1 LQFKGKLAYP
11 LLSRLSPGSISR
23 FISEEEAEFLNI
35 ALEQVM
41 QIAPKVKEDSD
52 YLFPIDDK
60 VLVLKEEGEDN
71 QKKWVENW
79 IETEKLL
86 TPGVTDISIFSKQL
100 PLLKKFQVNNSLT
113 WAADMYFIPEPVVDK
128 KGDTPFFPL
137 TIILVDLGTEMIL
150 SFKAS
155 NFAEYKIEVQKTFI
169 EAVDLIKRIP
179 GKIVTIRPE
188 LFFALAPFQKAL
200 GIEMVQVGHIPAVE
214 NIKKEF
220 LSGFKGFR
228 GKHKK

>member
-1 LQFKGKLAYP
+1 
-11 LLSRLSPGSISR
+11 
-23 FISEEEAEFLNI
+23 
-35 ALEQVM
+35 
-41 QIAPKVKEDSD
+41 
-52 YLFPIDDK
+52 
-60 VLVLKEEGEDN
+60 
-71 QKKWVENW
+71 
-79 IETEKLL
+79 
-86 TPGVTDISIFSKQL
+86 
-100 PLLKKFQVNNSLT
+100 
-113 WAADMYFIPEPVVDK
+113 MYFIPEPVVDK